1 MIAILSGLLVNALT
15 PLLLKLIYTNSVK
28 DLLIKLLRKL
38 ASLTETEIDDDF
50 VDTIIEKISIAAEK
64 EATTAEA

>member
-64 EATTAEA
+64 EATTAEV